1 MGVRLSAIP
10 SRNRSSRHGME
21 RGVGEQSEPHGI
33 ERGAGEQSEP
43 HFSSSHE
50 ELMSKWKWSK
60 KQELSNKL
68 HGI

>member
-1 MGVRLSAIP
+1 
-10 SRNRSSRHGME
+10 ME